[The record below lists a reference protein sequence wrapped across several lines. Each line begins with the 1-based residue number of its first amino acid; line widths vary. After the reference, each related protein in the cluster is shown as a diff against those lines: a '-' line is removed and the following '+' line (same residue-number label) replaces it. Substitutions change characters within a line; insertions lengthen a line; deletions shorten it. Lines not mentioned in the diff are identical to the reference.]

1 VHCAQAHYERHLY
14 SQFPKNFVP
23 YRCLHLI
30 SPIFNVERRIYV
42 SVGNKTFFKII
53 GEIRCRCNSIGNLK
67 TNEIDLLNFILQIIF
82 NGKQKITIFID

>member
-1 VHCAQAHYERHLY
+1 MY
-14 SQFPKNFVP
+14 P
-23 YRCLHLI
+23 
-30 SPIFNVERRIYV
+30 
-42 SVGNKTFFKII
+42 VGNKTFFKII